1 MNLKLTAKRA
11 MEFEARTGVDLLI
24 YLKQVAETGEISM
37 KMLIELFMAMGDNYT
52 VDTFDN
58 WDAAYT
64 VKVTA
69 IMNAVKEFTDGKN

>member
-1 MNLKLTAKRA
+1 MDLKLTAKRA

-58 WDAAYT
+58 WDAPYT
-64 VKVTA
+64 TKVTA